1 MNQPDTW
8 ELLDKI
14 KQIAEPYGMELLP
27 EIHESYSE
35 KIYEKIAEQGY
46 VTYDFFLP
54 GLIIDALESGN
65 GEHLAGWA
73 QELMIKI
80 SEP

>member
-1 MNQPDTW
+1 M
-8 ELLDKI
+8 
-14 KQIAEPYGMELLP
+14 ALLP

-54 GLIIDALESGN
+54 GLIIDAPNRGTENIWPDGHRS
-65 GEHLAGWA
+65 
-73 QELMIKI
+73 
-80 SEP
+80 

>member
-27 EIHESYSE
+27 EIHECYSE
-35 KIYEKIAEQGY
+35 KIYEKISEQGY
-46 VTYDFFLP
+46 VTYDFSCRDSL
-54 GLIIDALESGN
+54 
-65 GEHLAGWA
+65 
-73 QELMIKI
+73 
-80 SEP
+80 